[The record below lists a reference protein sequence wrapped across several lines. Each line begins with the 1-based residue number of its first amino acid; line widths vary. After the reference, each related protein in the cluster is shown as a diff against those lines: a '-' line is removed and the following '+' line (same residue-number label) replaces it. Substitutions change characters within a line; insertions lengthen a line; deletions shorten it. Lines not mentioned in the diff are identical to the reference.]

1 MLARRYEFNVLV
13 ARTISHSFVSLTREI
28 LFLPLEH
35 KIHIFSPLCNILYIS
50 GLNIPFWRATRLNN
64 RKKSNI
70 SIVSNIFTCKAYH
83 STCMKVLF
91 ENFCLNGSKRGIYPE
106 KVNIFGSRLPPCET
120 YIIFPA
126 HCTVVHVINS
136 ITWKMLNR
144 HEASIKLMFTL

>member
-1 MLARRYEFNVLV
+1 MLQWVNH
-13 ARTISHSFVSLTREI
+13 TIFIIKGKALKSK
-28 LFLPLEH
+28 PH
-35 KIHIFSPLCNILYIS
+35 KLIIRVIIPYHIHVIS

-83 STCMKVLF
+83 STCMKVVF
-91 ENFCLNGSKRGIYPE
+91 EIFCLNGSKRGIYPE

-144 HEASIKLMFTL
+144 HEASI